1 MYPFGLSA
9 SIAIVTWRFETLT
22 ADCSYLFVDG
32 IFTLFSKTVG
42 SLKTITGF
50 ENARIRI
57 PFSLNF
63 FMVIKAGWLS
73 STLTFT
79 VLFDAEVEFCTFG

>member
-42 SLKTITGF
+42 SLNTITGF
-50 ENARIRI
+50 EKARIRI